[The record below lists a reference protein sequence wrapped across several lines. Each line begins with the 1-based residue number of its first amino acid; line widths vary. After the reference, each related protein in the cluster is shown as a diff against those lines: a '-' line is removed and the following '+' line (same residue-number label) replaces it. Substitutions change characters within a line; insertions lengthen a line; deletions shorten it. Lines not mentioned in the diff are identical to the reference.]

1 MFTPVYGQLNPSLK
15 IEDIEI
21 PFDDFNQVARDST
34 LIELDTIHEISWE
47 ITLDNNLLYENPN
60 GNAVVRFY
68 DVNIEDK
75 FIEIG
80 MGSPPDKKYWVAVQI
95 PDEEGYVVIH
105 SKLERGWSPETKTIL
120 VYSERAG
127 LTVNNGLRII
137 TSHLDIDSF
146 MVKGYSVFG
155 MEGSTDP
162 LAVNSGT
169 YVMKVMSGD
178 PTKNKIQ
185 LYPYVLAGVMGIVI
199 AVLLLTKKRS

>member
-1 MFTPVYGQLNPSLK
+1 VKILLISIFVFTLVFTPAFGQLNPSLK
-15 IEDIEI
+15 IEDVEI
-21 PFDDFNQVARDST
+21 QFNDFNLVARDS
-34 LIELDTIHEISWE
+34 IFVELDTIHAISWE
-47 ITLDNNLLYENPN
+47 ITLDNNLLYNNPT

-68 DVNIEDK
+68 DANIEDK

-137 TSHLDIDSF
+137 TSNLDIESF
-146 MVKGYSVFG
+146 MVKGYSVFWNG
-155 MEGSTDP
+155 GF
-162 LAVNSGT
+162 
-169 YVMKVMSGD
+169 Y
-178 PTKNKIQ
+178 
-185 LYPYVLAGVMGIVI
+185 
-199 AVLLLTKKRS
+199 